1 MNMNKFGQI
10 MDAAGILGL
19 SEIIG
24 SNGFKMDYDSWASAN
39 FCPKQGCV
47 GQIISDAYSALGP
60 LWILECAPSVYV
72 PVAQWAVKE
81 ISESVFKQKQS
92 SSMALCKDPGGVQCK
107 IEKQNAMSAAMQSS
121 IDNMLNGIGW

>member
-1 MNMNKFGQI
+1 

-107 IEKQNAMSAAMQSS
+107 IEKQNDMSAAMQSS